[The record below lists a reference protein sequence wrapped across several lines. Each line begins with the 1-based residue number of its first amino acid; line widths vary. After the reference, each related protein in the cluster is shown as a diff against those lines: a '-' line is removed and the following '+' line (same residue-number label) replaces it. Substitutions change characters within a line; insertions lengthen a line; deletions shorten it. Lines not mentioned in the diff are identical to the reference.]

1 MEDTVKAERARYWL
15 KQDQWTLFEG
25 ICLLEYGGF
34 AEGDHNQEEIDST
47 TLYATPLFQ
56 SALRSIRTGKLEVLS
71 KLPDDKLYDSVLN
84 PLAFLKW
91 AAEKEALPPY
101 VIEVLSAEQQAALE
115 AISTSELKNVNQ
127 RHRERCRAV
136 AECIWMREPHLTIE
150 DMIHHDDINGIACE
164 NRTYAAKT
172 LREWLKDLCP
182 NRQPGRRPAKPTT

>member
-1 MEDTVKAERARYWL
+1 MEDTVRAERARYWL

-34 AEGDHNQEEIDST
+34 AAADRNQEEFDSLR
-47 TLYATPLFQ
+47 LYAAPLFQ
-56 SALRSIRTGKLEVLS
+56 SALRSIRAGKLEVLNQ
-71 KLPDDKLYDSVLN
+71 LPDDKLYDSVLN

-91 AAEKEALPPY
+91 AAEKEILPPY
-101 VIEVLSAEQQAALE
+101 VIGALSAEQQAVLE
-115 AISTSELKNVNQ
+115 GVGTSELKNVNQ

-136 AECIWMREPHLTIE
+136 AECIWRKEPDLTIE

-172 LREWLKDLCP
+172 LREWLKDLCQ
-182 NRQPGRRPAKPTT
+182 NRQPGRRPVKPTA